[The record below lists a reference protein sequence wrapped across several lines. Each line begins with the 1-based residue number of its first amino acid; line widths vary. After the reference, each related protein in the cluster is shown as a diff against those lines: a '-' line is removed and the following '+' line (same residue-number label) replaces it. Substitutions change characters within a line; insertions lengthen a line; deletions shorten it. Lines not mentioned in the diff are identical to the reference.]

1 MDWLKKN
8 WKLVA
13 WIAGAVLILGGAFGF
28 LFKQYTYAREA
39 ATKLEQQTKEL
50 DRLVRLNPHPGN
62 DRIDN
67 IKAAKQQEKEI
78 ENLIEQAKNV
88 LQPIQYP
95 TNLTSGQFRLLLD
108 RTIAELTKKAKQSGV
123 RIPSDFA
130 FSFDNIR
137 NRMSFDSKFI
147 PMLTRQLVEVKTI
160 SEILFDAKVL
170 TLDAIRRTQVI
181 RTNQVSQTT
190 TSPYGAAFGVP
201 PAPAPP
207 PPPPTAP
214 SYGFGLT
221 SSNFWDRE
229 IITNDL
235 AIITPYEFTF
245 HCFTDELARF
255 LYGIAQ
261 AKKGIVVKN
270 IAVDGMPSSLLETP
284 YSGMG
289 LAGGAGAHAG
299 AGGMGAA
306 EMARYGI
313 APPEMGMG
321 LGAYTGSRWVPH
333 QSGGQLVLVEERPFR
348 VRAWIYVVRLLTP
361 EEAALIKSQQ
371 AAMPATPGAGAYPYG
386 PGAYPY
392 GPGAYPPPMG
402 APQPPPGL
410 MEHR

>member
-13 WIAGAVLILGGAFGF
+13 WIAGCLLILGGAVGF
-28 LFKQYTYAREA
+28 LFKQYSYAREA
-39 ATKLEQQTKEL
+39 AAKLQQQTQEL
-50 DRLVRLNPHPGN
+50 DRLVRMNPHPGN
-62 DRIDN
+62 DRVDN
-67 IKAAKQQEKEI
+67 IKAAKEQQKEI
-78 ENLIEQAKNV
+78 ESLIEKAKQV

-108 RTIAELTKKAKQSGV
+108 RTIAELTKKARQSGV
-123 RIPSDFA
+123 RIPADFA

-147 PMLTRQLVEVKTI
+147 PTLTRQLIEVKTI

-170 TLDAIRRTQVI
+170 TLDAIRRTQVL
-181 RTNQVSQTT
+181 RTNQPSQTT
-190 TSPYGAAFGVP
+190 ASPFGPAFGA
-201 PAPAPP
+201 PAPAPTP
-207 PPPPTAP
+207 PPSPTP
-214 SYGFGLT
+214 SYGMGLT

-245 HCFTDELARF
+245 HCFTEELARF

-270 IAVDGMPSSLLETP
+270 IAVDGIPSSLLETP

-289 LAGGAGAHAG
+289 FAEAGGH
-299 AGGMGAA
+299 AGGMGAT

-313 APPEMGMG
+313 APRMGMG
-321 LGAYTGSRWVPH
+321 YAGSRWVPR

-371 AAMPATPGAGAYPYG
+371 GAMPMAPGAGGGAYPYG

-392 GPGAYPPPMG
+392 GPAAYPPPMG

-410 MEHR
+410 MEHH